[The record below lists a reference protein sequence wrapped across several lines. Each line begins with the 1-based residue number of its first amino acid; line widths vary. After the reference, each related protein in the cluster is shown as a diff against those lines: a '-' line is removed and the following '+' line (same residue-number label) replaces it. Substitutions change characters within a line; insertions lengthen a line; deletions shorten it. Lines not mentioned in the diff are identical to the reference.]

1 MEGRQ
6 DDKASSYEF
15 SRIHK
20 SLEQL
25 PAVQPYR
32 MHSTFVTN
40 FLGSTLQASIV
51 RGSKSLSSLTC
62 NRRFFPFSIVTE
74 YEMCKSE
81 SLERL
86 FIQTVA
92 ADENCRFL
100 PFRFQRTLNYYSLEE
115 SFS

>member
-6 DDKASSYEF
+6 DDKASNYEF

-40 FLGSTLQASIV
+40 FWGL
-51 RGSKSLSSLTC
+51 RFRPRLS
-62 NRRFFPFSIVTE
+62 VGA
-74 YEMCKSE
+74 K
-81 SLERL
+81 
-86 FIQTVA
+86 V
-92 ADENCRFL
+92 
-100 PFRFQRTLNYYSLEE
+100 FRH
-115 SFS
+115 